1 LRDRLEEIPTDKP
14 VMAICRSGRR
24 SAMAAG
30 ILRQAGYE
38 KVASVAGGLL
48 RWKDEGLPLAS

>member
-1 LRDRLEEIPTDKP
+1 
-14 VMAICRSGRR
+14 MAICRSGRR

-48 RWKDEGLPLAS
+48 RWKEEGLPLAS